1 MADKWHLDEVALAMN
16 GQKYWLWRAVD
27 SNGDV
32 LDTLVILGAINRP
45 KIGSFRKLFK
55 AFGQPR
61 VVVTDKLRS
70 YGGALKNLAPGIE
83 HCSHKG

>member
-1 MADKWHLDEVALAMN
+1 MGRSIGCGALLIAMAMCWTP
-16 GQKYWLWRAVD
+16 
-27 SNGDV
+27 SFS
-32 LDTLVILGAINRP
+32 LGAINRP
-45 KIGSFRKLFK
+45 QIGSFRKLFK

-83 HCSHKG
+83 HCSHKGINN